1 MILVSGATGTIGS
14 ELVRRLSEAGE
25 EVRVLVRSPKKA
37 AMFEGSGVEVAE
49 GDFARPETLDAALRG
64 TKKAFLLSSIAP
76 NQAELQGNFVEV
88 ALRAGVER
96 IVKSSTM
103 GAAPDARESFARYH
117 WETEQQLKES
127 GVAYTILQ
135 PNFFYQN
142 FSNLYAYPIQTQG
155 KVYLPLGNAAVGM
168 VDTRDISA
176 VAAKTLTEEGHE
188 GQTYVLT
195 GPEVLTMNE
204 VVERLSAAIG
214 RRVDYVDTP
223 PEVFRQNLL
232 RVGLPEP
239 MADDVTDL
247 FVPLSEG
254 ESAVVT
260 GTVKEVT
267 GREPISFDRYAKDYA
282 DAFAG
287 QPVSQG

>member
-25 EVRVLVRSPKKA
+25 EVRVLVRSPEKA

-64 TKKAFLLSSIAP
+64 AKKAFLLSSIAP
-76 NQAELQGNFVEV
+76 NQAELQGNFVEA
-88 ALRAGVER
+88 ALRAGVEHV
-96 IVKSSTM
+96 VKSSTM
-103 GAAPDARESFARYH
+103 GAAPDAQESFARYH
-117 WETEQQLKES
+117 WETEQRIKES

-142 FSNLYAYPIQTQG
+142 FSNLYAYPIRNEG
-155 KVYLPLGNAAVGM
+155 ALYLPLKGAKVGM
-168 VDTRDISA
+168 VDTRDIAA
-176 VAAKTLTEEGHE
+176 VAAVALTEERHE

-214 RRVDYVDTP
+214 KRVDYVDTP

-232 RVGLPEP
+232 RVGLPES

-260 GTVKEVT
+260 GTVEEVT
-267 GREPISFDRYAKDYA
+267 GREPIPFDRYASDYA
-282 DAFAG
+282 EAFVDQRA
-287 QPVSQG
+287 SQG